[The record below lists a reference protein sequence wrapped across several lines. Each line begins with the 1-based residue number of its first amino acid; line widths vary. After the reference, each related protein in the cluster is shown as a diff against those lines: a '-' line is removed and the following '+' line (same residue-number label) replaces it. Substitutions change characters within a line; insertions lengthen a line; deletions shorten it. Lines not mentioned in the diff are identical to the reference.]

1 MDTVST
7 VVPPARAFS
16 ELKRLI
22 TGKHLGVGQAAFES
36 EALDS
41 VTGER
46 IAAAMGVRA
55 GGKAVK
61 TDMGEFRDV
70 KSAVDVWAVN
80 VSERFESLKERSK
93 Q

>member
-1 MDTVST
+1 
-7 VVPPARAFS
+7 
-16 ELKRLI
+16 
-22 TGKHLGVGQAAFES
+22 
-36 EALDS
+36 
-41 VTGER
+41 
-46 IAAAMGVRA
+46 MGVRA